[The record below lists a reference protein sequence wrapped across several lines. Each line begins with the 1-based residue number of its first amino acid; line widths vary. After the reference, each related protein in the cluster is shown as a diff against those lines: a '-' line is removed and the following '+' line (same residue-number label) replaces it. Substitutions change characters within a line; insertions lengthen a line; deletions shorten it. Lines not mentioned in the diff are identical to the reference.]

1 MTYIVMSVYTSL
13 MHYVHK
19 KLVEKSD
26 DYKSNIKCVTQYTL
40 TCQYIML
47 YDTNCSE
54 TNINKQKEIRQRSE
68 KMRAKKERM
77 ECDRFGL
84 LVDTPR
90 LMELCCT
97 GRPKAV
103 EIGTEAGA
111 RVQLGRSVLWNVKKV
126 QEYIDR
132 MSGR

>member
-1 MTYIVMSVYTSL
+1 MTYIVMSAYTSL

-19 KLVEKSD
+19 KLAEKSD
-26 DYKSNIKCVTQYTL
+26 DYKSNIKCVTQY
-40 TCQYIML
+40 IML

-54 TNINKQKEIRQRSE
+54 TNIDKQKEIRQRSE